1 MIGFFQT
8 LGNEPIMKKQLCCA
22 IVLASMATPA
32 WACSQLPA
40 FQVFM
45 AINDVNKDG
54 ALSRREFLN
63 AKLGNADFGNNL
75 RIQFKL
81 NKRAFRQLD
90 RNRDGVLRREDQNAW
105 HDLVQ
110 YKRAPCADWEEKM
123 QRMIQ
128 QEPSRP
134 TSSDSDI
141 QETIWIPA
149 Q

>member
-1 MIGFFQT
+1 
-8 LGNEPIMKKQLCCA
+8 MKKQLFCA

-63 AKLGNADFGNNL
+63 AKLSNADFGNNL

-81 NKRAFRQLD
+81 NKRTFRRLD
-90 RNRDGVLRREDQNAW
+90 SNRDGMLRNEDQNAW
-105 HDLVQ
+105 YDLVQ
-110 YKRAPCADWEEKM
+110 YKRAPCADWEEEM

-128 QEPSRP
+128 QDKSRQ
-134 TSSDSDI
+134 TSPNSDI
-141 QETIWIPA
+141 QETIWLPA

>member
-1 MIGFFQT
+1 
-8 LGNEPIMKKQLCCA
+8 MKRQLFCA

-90 RNRDGVLRREDQNAW
+90 RNRDGLLKPTDQEWYN
-105 HDLVQ
+105 LVQ
-110 YKRAPCADWEEKM
+110 YKRAPCADWEENM
-123 QRMIQ
+123 QRMMK
-128 QEPSRP
+128 QEKSAKPS
-134 TSSDSDI
+134 SSDI